1 MSQQS
6 SKSLFLINEY
16 AIIECASILIINTL
30 NGIEKGW
37 DDMEFLK
44 VSIDQGVAVAT
55 INRPPANALAR
66 ALILEVGELLEELKD
81 NEEVRVI
88 LLHGEGK
95 FFSAGADIK
104 EFTSVQSGEEFSKLS
119 ADGQRIFE
127 QVETYHKPVIA
138 AIHGAALG
146 GGLELA
152 MACHMRFVTE
162 RAKLG
167 LPELQL
173 GLIPGFGG
181 TQRLPGYVGQAK
193 AAEMLLTST
202 PITGLEAVQWGLAN
216 RAFTEDELVPET
228 LEIAR
233 NIAKKSPIAMK
244 AALEMLQYTKDD
256 TYYKGIGAEAES
268 FGNVF
273 VSEDAKEGIQAF
285 IEKREPRFNG
295 R

>member
-1 MSQQS
+1 M
-6 SKSLFLINEY
+6 
-16 AIIECASILIINTL
+16 
-30 NGIEKGW
+30 
-37 DDMEFLK
+37 DFLK

-55 INRPPANALAR
+55 INRPPANALSR
-66 ALILEVGELLEELKD
+66 ALILEVGDLLEQLKD
-81 NEEVRVI
+81 LEEVRVI
-88 LLHGEGK
+88 VLHGEGK

-104 EFTSVQSGEEFSKLS
+104 EFTTVNSGAEFSKLS

-162 RAKLG
+162 NAKLG

-173 GLIPGFGG
+173 GLIPGFAG
-181 TQRLPGYVGQAK
+181 TQRLPYYVGKAK
-193 AAEMLLTST
+193 AAEMLLTSD
-202 PITGLEAVQWGLAN
+202 PITGLEAVKWGLAN
-216 RAFTEDELVPET
+216 RVFAEDVLLSET
-228 LEIAR
+228 MAIAHK
-233 NIAKKSPIAMK
+233 IAKKSPVAMK
-244 AALEMLQYTKDD
+244 AALAMLQFTKDD
-256 TYYKGIGAEAES
+256 SYHKGVEAEANS
-268 FGNVF
+268 FGEVF

-285 IEKREPRFNG
+285 IEKREPKFNG